1 LVFDIH
7 ILKSCE
13 IFSWDNSIVFNTQKK
28 KGGKGG
34 GEKMNNAH
42 HNEKGSTQGVGHSS
56 IKLLPK
62 VGAKG
67 VFIFEIF
74 SFKGVTPCKAPA

>member
-1 LVFDIH
+1 M
-7 ILKSCE
+7 
-13 IFSWDNSIVFNTQKK
+13 KK
-28 KGGKGG
+28 
-34 GEKMNNAH
+34 AH
-42 HNEKGSTQGVGHSS
+42 QNEKGTTQGVGHFS

-74 SFKGVTPCKAPA
+74 SFKGVTPCKAPV

>member
-1 LVFDIH
+1 LIFDIH

-13 IFSWDNSIVFNTQKK
+13 IFSWDNSIVFHTQKK
-28 KGGKGG
+28 GAGRGW
-34 GEKMNNAH
+34 GEMSNVH
-42 HNEKGSTQGVGHSS
+42 HNKKGSTQGVGHSS

-74 SFKGVTPCKAPA
+74 SSKGVTPCKAPA